1 MIKKLSSKQFENM
14 IAECVGQVLAE
25 SHQPQNRRITMNEA
39 QMHNFVRQIV
49 NEELE
54 NEGVTGRMWGGVKG
68 AAQGAMGLW
77 KKHRLEQQNKNSETP
92 QKKVVTNN
100 NTSGWHKL
108 KQTISNQA
116 ADSDR
121 NQELNKLIKTL
132 NNLYLNGYFDTRDD
146 IKKEVNTLINDLEYF
161 MTYEKGQTRGQ
172 YKRNFGIDH
181 PDKIRDKAQPKETL
195 RGMNPNFRQQTGNNL
210 IMGR

>member
-1 MIKKLSSKQFENM
+1 MRKRISSKQFENM
-14 IAECVGQVLAE
+14 IAECVGQALAE
-25 SHQPQNRRITMNEA
+25 SRQPQNRRVTMNEA

-54 NEGVTGRMWGGVKG
+54 NEGVRGRIVGGVKG
-68 AAQGAMGLW
+68 AVQGFKGLLN
-77 KKHRLEQQNKNSETP
+77 KNRLEQQNKNSETP

-121 NQELNKLIKTL
+121 NQEFNKLIKTL

-146 IKKEVNTLINDLEYF
+146 IKKEVNTLINDLNYF
-161 MTYEKGQTRGQ
+161 MKYENGQTRGQ
-172 YKRNFGIDH
+172 YKRNFGVDH
-181 PDKIRDKAQPKETL
+181 PDKIRDNAATYTTL
-195 RGMNPNFRQQTGNNL
+195 RGMNPNFR
-210 IMGR
+210 